1 MVYKV
6 NGDVVNKHINKL
18 VVLFMA
24 VAVSIIIM
32 NPLYNG
38 AQQKA
43 ENNVNVTTPILYDK
57 PAKENKYTFD
67 EKQDLQMPELPTGC
81 EATALGTLL
90 RMNGVNVTKFDVA
103 DAMPKSTS
111 GKFVYTFWGN
121 PYSSTDGWA
130 CMVPCSVI
138 TANMF
143 LNEKYKKAVEYT
155 GTDLADLP
163 LPSAVWVTMYLN
175 NPLPSNYESNGYRL
189 FRNPHCV
196 VVTKIDD
203 ENVYVIDPLVGETSY
218 PLSKFEDIYNTLGSQ
233 AVYIETVKK

>member
-18 VVLFMA
+18 VVFFMA
-24 VAVSIIIM
+24 VVVSIIIM
-32 NPLYNG
+32 KPLYNG

-103 DAMPKSTS
+103 DAMPKSNGS
-111 GKFVYTFWGN
+111 DFVYSFWGN
-121 PYSSTDGWA
+121 PYSATDGWA
-130 CMVPCSVI
+130 CMAPCSVI
-138 TANMF
+138 TANKF
-143 LNEKYKKAVEYT
+143 LKKSGKIAVEYT
-155 GTDLADLP
+155 GTNLTDLK

-175 NPLPSNYESNGYRL
+175 DPMPSSYESNGYRL

-203 ENVYVIDPLVGETSY
+203 GIVYVIDPLVGETSY
-218 PLSKFEDIYNTLGSQ
+218 PLSRFENIYNTLGSQ
-233 AVYIETVKK
+233 AVCIEATEK

>member
-24 VAVSIIIM
+24 VVVSIIIM

-43 ENNVNVTTPILYDK
+43 ENNVDATAPILYDK
-57 PAKENKYTFD
+57 PAKENKYIFD

-90 RMNGVNVTKFDVA
+90 RMNGVDVTKFDVA
-103 DAMPKSTS
+103 DAMPKGDGSD
-111 GKFVYTFWGN
+111 FVYSFWGN
-121 PYSSTDGWA
+121 PYSATDGWS
-130 CMVPCSVI
+130 CMAPCSVI
-138 TANMF
+138 TANKF
-143 LNEKYKKAVEYT
+143 LKGSGKIAVEYT

-175 NPLPSNYESNGYRL
+175 DPLPSNYESDGYRL
-189 FRNPHCV
+189 FKNPHCV
-196 VVTKIDD
+196 VVKRI
-203 ENVYVIDPLVGETSY
+203 EYESVYVIDPLVGETSY

>member
-18 VVLFMA
+18 VVLFVA
-24 VAVSIIIM
+24 VVVSIIIM
-32 NPLYNG
+32 KPLYND

-90 RMNGVNVTKFDVA
+90 RMNGVSVTKFDVA
-103 DAMPKSTS
+103 DAMPKSNGS
-111 GKFVYTFWGN
+111 DFVYAFWGN
-121 PYSSTDGWA
+121 PYSATDGWA
-130 CMVPCSVI
+130 CMAPCSVI
-138 TANMF
+138 TANKF
-143 LNEKYKKAVEYT
+143 LKNSNKVAVEYT
-155 GTDLADLP
+155 GTNLTDLK

-175 NPLPSNYESNGYRL
+175 DPMPSNYESNGYRL

-203 ENVYVIDPLVGETSY
+203 GTVYVIDPLVGETSCQ
-218 PLSKFEDIYNTLGSQ
+218 LSRFENIYNTLGSQ
-233 AVYIETVKK
+233 AVCIETTKK